1 MTEIQPDAGQPDS
14 SRPGSGEFRSD
25 RYADVMIV
33 GAGPVGLAAALDLA
47 RRGVRVRVVEPEA
60 ARRSRPPVRGLGPRS
75 LELFDDLGVTP
86 ELLAAGTPAQPI
98 RRYAGSRVDE
108 SPTAPTGKRGP
119 RGRTYLGP
127 LTIAGRQVEAILQ
140 DRLAAYGVRVEHVDG
155 LGRLS
160 QDESGVNVPLAGG
173 AVLGAAASANG
184 GGTPAR
190 AAYVILTDPLPGVL
204 PEPEPEAGGEP
215 EPDGTQP
222 EPTPEPEP
230 APLAYVGELTLTGLA
245 RDDVLHLWEQGIVV
259 APLPGGET
267 WWFLA
272 YDVPDDRP
280 PARRAATAPQPPTL
294 DRAQQVF
301 HERTGLT
308 DVRFR
313 DAASLVAYSGGT
325 APGATPTPSY
335 RLGRILLAGDA
346 TGAHPYPLGGLDAG
360 LQDVHN
366 LGWKLAAALVSGEET
381 ALETYDSER
390 RPAAPRRTLFGRTKP
405 RPWHAALTG
414 AGSGSKAGAGTDQ
427 LDLHYR
433 DSALSQELGGKRLL
447 LHAGDRVPDIRLW
460 DVRRAADLRLFDILR
475 GPHWTL
481 IGLGSVSAETV
492 STVRLRFGDGVR
504 GEVIGGGAGT
514 SAIPGV
520 SLLDRY
526 GEARHTLGSRGGSIL
541 VVRPD
546 GYVGLRA
553 GLRPEIVVAY
563 LEGMVTEGVEAEG
576 LGAEG
581 LGADRL

>member
-1 MTEIQPDAGQPDS
+1 MTEIQPDSAQPDS
-14 SRPGSGEFRSD
+14 GRPDAGEPRSD
-25 RYADVMIV
+25 YAADVVVV
-33 GAGPVGLAAALDLA
+33 GAGPVGLTAAVDLA
-47 RRGVRVRVVEPEA
+47 RRGVRVRVLEPEA
-60 ARRSRPPVRGLGPRS
+60 ARASRPPMRGLGPRS

-86 ELLAAGTPAQPI
+86 ELLAAGTPDQPV
-98 RRYAGSRVDE
+98 RRYAGSRVNE
-108 SPTAPTGKRGP
+108 SPAARTGKRGP
-119 RGRTYLGP
+119 RGQTYLGP
-127 LTIAGRQVEAILQ
+127 LTIPGRQVEAILR
-140 DRLAAYGVRVEHVDG
+140 DRLAGYGVRVEQVDG

-160 QDESGVNVPLAGG
+160 QDESGVNISLAGG
-173 AVLGAAASANG
+173 AAGSANG
-184 GGTPAR
+184 SGTPAR
-190 AAYVILTDPLPGVL
+190 AAYVILTESLPDVL
-204 PEPEPEAGGEP
+204 PEPA
-215 EPDGTQP
+215 Q
-222 EPTPEPEP
+222 EPEP
-230 APLAYVGELTLTGLA
+230 APLTYVGELTLTGLA
-245 RDDVLHLWEQGIVV
+245 RDEVLHLWEQGI
-259 APLPGGET
+259 ALIPLPGGDT

-272 YDVPDDRP
+272 YDVSDDRP
-280 PARRAATAPQPPTL
+280 PARRNTSQPPTL
-294 DRAQQVF
+294 ARAQQVF

-325 APGATPTPSY
+325 TPGATAPTTSY

-366 LGWKLAAALVSGEET
+366 LGWKLSAALASGEEA

-390 RPAAPRRTLFGRTKP
+390 RPAAPRRTLFGRAKP

-414 AGSGSKAGAGTDQ
+414 SDQ
-427 LDLHYR
+427 PETHYR
-433 DSALSQELGGKRLL
+433 ESALSQELGGKRLI

-460 DVRRAADLRLFDILR
+460 SVHSAADLRLFDILR

-526 GEARHTLGSRGGSIL
+526 GEARHTLGSRGGSLL

-563 LEGMVTEGVEAEG
+563 LEGMVTEGVDAEG
-576 LGAEG
+576 L
-581 LGADRL
+581 